1 MYAEHYGLSGRPFQL
16 SPDPRFFFD
25 SRGHRRAIAYLTFGL
40 SEREGF
46 IVITGEVGAG
56 KTTLVGHLMGRID
69 RNQYVS
75 AHIVTTHLDA
85 NDSLRMVASAFGLP
99 IEARDRASLL
109 RAIEAFLI
117 ATEEAG
123 RHALLIV
130 DEAQNLSMPA
140 LEELR
145 MLSNFQ
151 KAGKPLVQIFLLGQP
166 QFRALMGRPDMEQL
180 RQRVIASC
188 HLEALDEEET
198 RAYIEHRLRYVGW
211 QSDPLITPAAFSLIH
226 AHSGGIPRRINTLCS
241 RLLLY
246 GFLEDKHAF
255 DETSVIEVVRELAQE
270 GTQQSSVAD
279 APAQT
284 LAPPETRPAAAIEV
298 TEDPLP
304 ESYGG
309 VLTALDERVAALAAE
324 HGRR

>member
-1 MYAEHYGLSGRPFQL
+1 MYAEHYGLTGRPFQL

-25 SRGHRRAIAYLTFGL
+25 SRGHRRAVAYLTFGL
-40 SEREGF
+40 NEREGF
-46 IVITGEVGAG
+46 IVITGEVVAG
-56 KTTLVGHLMGRID
+56 KTTLVGHLMDRID

-117 ATEEAG
+117 ATEDAG

-151 KAGKPLVQIFLLGQP
+151 KAGRPLVQIFLLGQP
-166 QFRALMGRPDMEQL
+166 QFRALMGRPEMEQL

-188 HLEALDEEET
+188 HLEGLDEGET

-211 QSDPLITPAAFSLIH
+211 QGDPSITPAAFSLIH
-226 AHSGGIPRRINTLCS
+226 VHSGGVPRRINTLCS

-246 GFLEDKHAF
+246 GFLEDMHAF
-255 DETSVIEVVRELAQE
+255 DEASVLQVVNELAEE
-270 GTQQSSVAD
+270 GTQKSSLGAV
-279 APAQT
+279 PKP
-284 LAPPETRPAAAIEV
+284 APPSAATIPDQDHSALLPPNYHGAL
-298 TEDPLP
+298 TE
-304 ESYGG
+304 
-309 VLTALDERVAALAAE
+309 LDERVAVLIAG
-324 HGRR
+324 HGRK